1 MIFLVVDEAYNE
13 RDVIM
18 AATSNSN
25 VISQFP
31 DTNNLS
37 RMSAQ
42 RESDTGH
49 QLNDTLRWVSYIRIS
64 LLTTRISLGVFLFD
78 LK

>member
-1 MIFLVVDEAYNE
+1 MIFLFVDEAYSE

-18 AATSNSN
+18 TATSNSN
-25 VISQFP
+25 VMSQFP

-49 QLNDTLRWVSYIRIS
+49 QLNDTLR
-64 LLTTRISLGVFLFD
+64 
-78 LK
+78 